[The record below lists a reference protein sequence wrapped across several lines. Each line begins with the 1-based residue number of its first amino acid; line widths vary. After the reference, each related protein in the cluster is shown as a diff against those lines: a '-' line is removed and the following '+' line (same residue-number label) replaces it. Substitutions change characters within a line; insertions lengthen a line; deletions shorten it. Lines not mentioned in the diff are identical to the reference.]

1 MQTYELVDP
10 HVKKTRYVHQ
20 DSVAVLYSM
29 LKESFDDS
37 GDRAFEERIVIHRKK
52 SPHFEFWYTLLEL
65 QCLML
70 MFVRSLR
77 SGNFDPKETTRS
89 TS

>member
-1 MQTYELVDP
+1 MQRYELVDP

-37 GDRAFEERIVIHRKK
+37 VDRASEEWTDIHRKR
-52 SPHFEFWYTLLEL
+52 SPHFEFWYKLLEL
-65 QCLML
+65 ECLRCL
-70 MFVRSLR
+70 CVV
-77 SGNFDPKETTRS
+77 
-89 TS
+89 